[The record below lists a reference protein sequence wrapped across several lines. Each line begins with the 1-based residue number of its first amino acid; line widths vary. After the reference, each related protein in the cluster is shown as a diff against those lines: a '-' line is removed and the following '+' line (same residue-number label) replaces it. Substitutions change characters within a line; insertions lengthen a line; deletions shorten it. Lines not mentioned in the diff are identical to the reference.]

1 MDQKLLEKLA
11 QRKAAGAL
19 RSLVSFEGRIDFF
32 SNDYL
37 GLAREQGT
45 SQIAQFGGTG
55 SRLLSGN
62 TPQATEC
69 EEFLAKHFS
78 TESALVFNSGYSA
91 NLGVFASLPQRG
103 DTVIYDEHIH
113 ASIREGI
120 RLSFAKAY
128 AFQHNSLPDLAR
140 KMNQA
145 TGTIYIAVESLYSMQ
160 GDCAPLQEIAALCT
174 QTGAYLIVD
183 EAHAAGVFGENGK
196 GIVHDLQVEQQVFAR
211 IVTFGKAYGA
221 HGACVIGSMQLKE
234 FLVNFARS
242 FIYTTALP
250 PSDYERIQQMVA
262 RNSNEQR
269 TTLIQ
274 HINLFR
280 QLILSKQLI
289 SDHSSPIQMLQ
300 IGSVEKT
307 LKLTQ
312 TLQDSH
318 FAVRA
323 ILSPTVKKG
332 NESIRI
338 CIHAFNTQEEIRKLA
353 NRLNQCLAE

>member
-11 QRKAAGAL
+11 QRKATGVL

-78 TESALVFNSGYSA
+78 AESALVFNSGYSA

-113 ASIREGI
+113 ASIRDGI

-140 KMNQA
+140 KINQA

-160 GDCAPLQEIAALCT
+160 GDSAPLQEIAALCT

-196 GIVHDLQVEQQVFAR
+196 GIVQALQLERAVFAR

-221 HGACVIGSMQLKE
+221 HGACVVGSMQLKE

-250 PSDYERIQQMVA
+250 PSDYERIQQMVS

-269 TTLIQ
+269 EILAERIALFRKLIQ
-274 HINLFR
+274 
-280 QLILSKQLI
+280 SSQLI
-289 SDHSSPIQMLQ
+289 SASNSPIQMLQ
-300 IGSVEKT
+300 VGTVEKT
-307 LKLTQ
+307 LELTSS
-312 TLQDSH
+312 LQNAH

-338 CIHAFNTQEEIRKLA
+338 CLHSFNSEDEIRQLMYS
-353 NRLNQCLAE
+353 LNQLTT